1 MLQYVI
7 ILFET
12 ASFSEVLLF
21 LINYFDTKLL
31 LLLVLHAHTNGID
44 LSEVSCS
51 SHSYKCHFHR
61 ANLKLLALNLQGKLG
76 ASNMVKTFRA

>member
-31 LLLVLHAHTNGID
+31 LLLVLHAHTNWHR
-44 LSEVSCS
+44 SE
-51 SHSYKCHFHR
+51 
-61 ANLKLLALNLQGKLG
+61 
-76 ASNMVKTFRA
+76 